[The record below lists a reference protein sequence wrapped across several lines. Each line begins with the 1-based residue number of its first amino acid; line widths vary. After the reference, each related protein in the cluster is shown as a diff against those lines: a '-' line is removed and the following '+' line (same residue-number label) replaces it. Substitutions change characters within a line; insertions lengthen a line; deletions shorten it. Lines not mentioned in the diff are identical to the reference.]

1 MKTIVNKDE
10 YYQGKFLL
18 ATPNM
23 TDIRFE
29 KSVVFLCSHTD
40 KGAMGIIVNKP
51 VLDVSFKDISA
62 KLNVETKDDNI
73 SPSIYFGGPVE
84 ISRGFV
90 LHTSDYNVPDVSITV
105 VDDLSLTSSLDIVVD
120 IAKGQGPRES
130 LFALGYAGWAAGQL
144 EHEMTLDSWL
154 ICNANNEIIFSV
166 DSENKWKTALSTI
179 GIKPSQLAGFT
190 GSA

>member
-105 VDDLSLTSSLDIVVD
+105 VEDLSLTSSLDIVVD

-154 ICNANNEIIFSV
+154 ICNANNEIIFSI
-166 DSENKWKTALSTI
+166 DSESKWKTALSTI
-179 GIKPSQLAGFT
+179 GIKPSHLAGFT

>member
-105 VDDLSLTSSLDIVVD
+105 VDDLSFTSSLDIVVD
-120 IAKGQGPRES
+120 IAKGQKHLKRS
-130 LFALGYAGWAAGQL
+130 
-144 EHEMTLDSWL
+144 
-154 ICNANNEIIFSV
+154 
-166 DSENKWKTALSTI
+166 
-179 GIKPSQLAGFT
+179 
-190 GSA
+190 